1 MTKHEIREAAFIILY
16 QMELTGQ
23 TSEEI
28 ADCTY
33 EAFEMPSNKAVISLA
48 NKVWEKREELD
59 GIIGKYS
66 PSRSTAR
73 ISKVNITI
81 LRIAVYELTFEK
93 EKVPPKVAINEAIEI
108 SKAYAEKS
116 DRVFINGVLNS
127 YFKDTEKSE

>member
-16 QMELTGQ
+16 QMELTDG
-23 TSEEI
+23 TSQEI

-33 EAFEMPSNKAVISLA
+33 EAFEMPSNKAVVSLA
-48 NKVWEKREELD
+48 DKVWEKREELD

-66 PSRSTAR
+66 PSRATGR
-73 ISKVNITI
+73 ISKVNLTI

-93 EKVPPKVAINEAIEI
+93 DRVPPKVAINEAIEL

-127 YFKDTEKSE
+127 YFKELETK